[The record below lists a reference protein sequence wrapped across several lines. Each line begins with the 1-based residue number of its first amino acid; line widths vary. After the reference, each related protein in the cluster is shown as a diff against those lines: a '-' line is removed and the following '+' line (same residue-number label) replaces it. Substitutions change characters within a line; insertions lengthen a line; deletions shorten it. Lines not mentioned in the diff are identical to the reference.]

1 MPTIYVLSG
10 PDIGRTHEAGAG
22 AVLGRSPDCEV
33 PVRASS
39 VSRNHARLEREGKK
53 WVLIDLD
60 SSNGV
65 RFEGKRVT
73 RLELHD
79 GILFALGDLELRFR
93 SAVEAGESP
102 PPPAAP
108 PEPARSE
115 HTAEVGEIELEGTEY
130 LEAGHRPPPSVEQ
143 TEASPRPLSG
153 AAHERR
159 AAAREKQAARGAV
172 LSGARGVRSGG
183 DADVRETGKAP
194 LRYSN
199 IAERRGFFS
208 ADLGQY
214 PWWVRLF
221 AGLLALALFVAL
233 FWVAFRGAGFLRDR
247 AEGESAVEVPEEESP

>member
-10 PDIGRTHEAGAG
+10 PEVGRTHEAGEG

-33 PVRASS
+33 PLRASS
-39 VSRNHARLEREGKK
+39 VSRHHARLEREGQE

-65 RFEGKRVT
+65 RFEGKRVA

-93 SAVEAGESP
+93 NVVEADEPAP
-102 PPPAAP
+102 PPVAP
-108 PEPARSE
+108 PAPVRSE
-115 HTAEVGEIELEGTEY
+115 PPAEVGEIELEGTEY
-130 LEAGHRPPPSVEQ
+130 LETGHRPPPSAEP
-143 TEASPRPLSG
+143 TEPAPPPLSD

-159 AAAREKQAARGAV
+159 AAAPEKQAARGAV
-172 LSGARGVRSGG
+172 ISGAKVVRPGG
-183 DADVRETGKAP
+183 EADVRETGKAP
-194 LRYSN
+194 LRFSRF
-199 IAERRGFFS
+199 AERRGFFS

-221 AGLLALALFVAL
+221 AVLLALALFVAL

-247 AEGESAVEVPEEESP
+247 AGGESSVEVPEEEGL